1 MDESIATI
9 NTKGQLKIAKNAAP
23 GTVITVTCT
32 ATGAATPV
40 TATADIS
47 VE

>member
-1 MDESIATI
+1 MKASRQNA
-9 NTKGQLKIAKNAAP
+9 KGQVKIEKDAVP
-23 GTVITVTCT
+23 GTVIAVTCT